1 MQLWTKGEMKRGVT
15 QSQMCAEWG
24 VGRAE
29 RDYWEE
35 KRRQEGCRDG
45 DEGSLGPLW
54 KKGRGERRKA
64 THLSTVPHMQQPS
77 ASYAL
82 SFYSVLY
89 AHRDASFPEL
99 PSATPC
105 VANDVKRR
113 DRVLEARAASQMCCT
128 ASAHIPLTHMH
139 TNSPKT
145 DWACHTICLSSFLL
159 SHTLFIFHQSVCQS
173 VGRKC
178 SLRIALLQWVR

>member
-1 MQLWTKGEMKRGVT
+1 M
-15 QSQMCAEWG
+15 
-24 VGRAE
+24 
-29 RDYWEE
+29 
-35 KRRQEGCRDG
+35 
-45 DEGSLGPLW
+45 GPLW
-54 KKGRGERRKA
+54 KKGRGEKSKA

-105 VANDVKRR
+105 VANDVKQR

-128 ASAHIPLTHMH
+128 ASAHTHMH
-139 TNSPKT
+139 TNSK
-145 DWACHTICLSSFLL
+145 DGLSVPYYTPLVLPSL
-159 SHTLFIFHQSVCQS
+159 SYTLYFSQSVCQS

-178 SLRIALLQWVR
+178 PLRIALLQ

>member
-1 MQLWTKGEMKRGVT
+1 MKGERKRGVT
-15 QSQMCAEWG
+15 QPQMCAEWG

-29 RDYWEE
+29 RDPIE
-35 KRRQEGCRDG
+35 RRREDRKDAGMG
-45 DEGSLGPLW
+45 EEGSLGPLW
-54 KKGRGERRKA
+54 KKGRGEKSKA

-105 VANDVKRR
+105 VANDVKQR

-128 ASAHIPLTHMH
+128 ASAHTRMH

-145 DWACHTICLSSFLL
+145 A
-159 SHTLFIFHQSVCQS
+159 
-173 VGRKC
+173 
-178 SLRIALLQWVR
+178 